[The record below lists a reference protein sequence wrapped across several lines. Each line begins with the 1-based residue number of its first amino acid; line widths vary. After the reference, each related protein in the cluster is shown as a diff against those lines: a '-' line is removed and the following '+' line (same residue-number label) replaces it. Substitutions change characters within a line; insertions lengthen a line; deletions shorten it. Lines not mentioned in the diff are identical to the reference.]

1 MTGQIQ
7 GLENLRQILPLSGSV
22 PVVAIGGINQQ
33 RIKQV
38 WQTGV
43 SAVAVV
49 TAITEAQDP
58 ITASQ
63 NMQTLLD

>member
-7 GLENLRQILPLSGSV
+7 GLNNLHHLLALADNI

-33 RIKQV
+33 RVSKV
-38 WQTGV
+38 WNTGV

-49 TAITEAQDP
+49 TAITEAEQP
-58 ITASQ
+58 IEAAKAMYSA
-63 NMQTLLD
+63 MS